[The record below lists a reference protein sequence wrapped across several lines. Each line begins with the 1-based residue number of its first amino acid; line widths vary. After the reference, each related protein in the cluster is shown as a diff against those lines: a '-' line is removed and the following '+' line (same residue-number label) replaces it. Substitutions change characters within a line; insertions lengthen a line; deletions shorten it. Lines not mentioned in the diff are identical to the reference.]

1 MNPNA
6 RFILELSKQH
16 SSFTAA
22 SVSLLVLSIILYSYL
37 HILLVAWAFLAGVGS
52 FYIIFNY
59 VSVVPNIIVAFERKK
74 KVPRGNQ
81 SKKTPRHVCTVCS
94 DNECC
99 RHRYFV
105 DISSTQPWT
114 DVYIPERVDKAL
126 SELFELI
133 LKDFVY
139 SWYKDVSQDEE
150 FVNELRSGIRFMA
163 AVLLKRI
170 QEVDLPTLILDKL
183 VKNGLS
189 HLDLVLRTKRKLK
202 PTDEFDVEI
211 LKAYGP
217 HLHCAARSRDY
228 ELRYV
233 RHLLDA
239 IFPMLIPKH
248 ANNCQGT
255 KNFFRELLAGS
266 VVMPAMDVLANPDV
280 VNLLLQLLFDE
291 EPMAVSTDPP
301 TEPVL
306 ILQTF
311 CTATSKSVQSPLRT
325 GLSEL
330 LSNKDNTLYEFVK
343 FMKTEGALHILNFCL
358 GIEEFNRRIMNL
370 DLTKQ
375 QIEVLHKEAKDTYHM
390 FIAPDASDR
399 ISFGEDIEQELKKIV
414 EGPSDY
420 VKKLRPANTA
430 LFRAYGQAY
439 VVLESVFLPLFYQ
452 SDAHYTRICGE
463 RLQKSLQRSSSKAN
477 IRRSNEPLIN
487 KIGSKIKGV
496 FRSNNSDSNQEMLM
510 EPEGSQL
517 SLNHGMEPVDMP
529 SDDDELCVPENVAS
543 PNRDLTAWRI
553 EIPGLV
559 IRPDGNKDVFM
570 YIIKVQRIDIQAE
583 QGAETAWEV
592 ERRYQEFYVLDS
604 KLKEFHG
611 GEFDDIP
618 LPTKR
623 PFGNK
628 SREFIDSKRI
638 LFEKYLQSLLTKPVL
653 RGSGLLHSFLTPGTE
668 FVTKFLSD
676 VNISRMVKSVPQ
688 RLMKEKGQHLEA
700 FLQSFLNSVEA
711 PKPKPRR
718 QKPFEN
724 LEAFKALRG
733 LFCQYIGKTDVTEIN
748 ASANMQSKLG
758 GTMFVNNADM
768 LADKDSL
775 HPDPTLEADILHLD
789 GIFDYVLYLA
799 RSVFEVPSTV
809 HHCLVTLRKIFKNI
823 LEAFVDSYLAMK
835 LDQVKSEEQM
845 EKIIHLLRDA
855 LFFDDDPPL
864 TEEQQM
870 KRRHE
875 TFKQM
880 VDFFP
885 GVLPWFLGRDKF
897 HEGFKTVFDVLQY
910 PKLNKQLSYVL
921 LDTVILELF
930 PELNEEVQY
939 NA

>member
-1 MNPNA
+1 MNPGVKNREVTA
-6 RFILELSKQH
+6 RKILELSKQH
-16 SSFTAA
+16 SSFTVA

-37 HILLVAWAFLAGVGS
+37 HILFVAWAFLAGIGS

-59 VSVVPNIIVAFERKK
+59 VSVLPNFIAAFERKK
-74 KVPRGNQ
+74 TPGNKSLK
-81 SKKTPRHVCTVCS
+81 SKAHACGICTDS
-94 DNECC
+94 QCC

-114 DVYIPERVDKAL
+114 DVYIPQRVDKAL

-139 SWYKDVSQDEE
+139 SWYKDISKDEE
-150 FVNELRSGIRFMA
+150 FVNELRSGIRYIA
-163 AVLLKRI
+163 AILLKRL
-170 QEVDLPTLILDKL
+170 QKVDLPTLILDKL

-189 HLDLVLRTKRKLK
+189 HLDLILRTKRKLNSN
-202 PTDEFDVEI
+202 DNFDVEI
-211 LKAYGP
+211 LKAYGSN
-217 HLHCAARSRDY
+217 LHCAARSRDY

-248 ANNCQGT
+248 AINCQGT
-255 KNFFRELLAGS
+255 KNFLRELLAGS
-266 VVMPAMDVLANPDV
+266 VIIPAMDVLANPNV

-306 ILQTF
+306 ILQAF
-311 CTATSKSVQSPLRT
+311 CATNSKTIQSPLRT

-358 GIEEFNRRIMNL
+358 GVEEFNRRIMNS
-370 DLTKQ
+370 DLTQ
-375 QIEVLHKEAKDTYHM
+375 NQIQVLHKEAKDTYHM

-399 ISFGEDIEQELKKIV
+399 ISFGEDIEQELKQIIS
-414 EGPSDY
+414 GPYED
-420 VKKLRPANTA
+420 VMKLRPANTA

-439 VVLESVFLPLFYQ
+439 VVLETVFLPLFYQ

-477 IRRSNEPLIN
+477 IRRSNEALIN
-487 KIGSKIKGV
+487 KIGSKLKGV
-496 FRSNNSDSNQEMLM
+496 FRSNNADQGMPV

-517 SLNHGMEPVDMP
+517 SLNQGLETLDLQS
-529 SDDDELCVPENVAS
+529 SDDEACLPESVAS

-553 EIPGLV
+553 EIPGLT
-559 IRPDGNKDVFM
+559 ILTEGNKDVYV
-570 YIIKVQRIDIQAE
+570 YIINVKRIDIQAE
-583 QGAETAWEV
+583 QGRETSWEV
-592 ERRYQEFYVLDS
+592 QRRYQEFYVLDS

-611 GEFDDIP
+611 GEFDDVP

-628 SREFIDSKRI
+628 SKEFIDSKRNC
-638 LFEKYLQSLLTKPVL
+638 FEKYLQNLLTKPVL

-676 VNISRMVKSVPQ
+676 VNLGRMVKSVPQ

-711 PKPKPRR
+711 PKPKPS
-718 QKPFEN
+718 
-724 LEAFKALRG
+724 
-733 LFCQYIGKTDVTEIN
+733 KTEVTEPN
-748 ASANMQSKLG
+748 ASDMQSKLT
-758 GTMFVNNADM
+758 GTMFGNNADM
-768 LADKDSL
+768 LADKD
-775 HPDPTLEADILHLD
+775 TLQQCSNPEADILHLD
-789 GIFDYVLYLA
+789 GIFDYILYLA
-799 RSVFEVPSTV
+799 RSVFEVPARV
-809 HHCLVTLRKIFKNI
+809 HHCLVTLQKIFKNL
-823 LEAFVDSYLAMK
+823 LEAFIDSYLGMK

-845 EKIIHLLRDA
+845 EKIIHLLKDA

-864 TEEQQM
+864 TEEQELER
-870 KRRHE
+870 KNE

-880 VDFFP
+880 MDFFP
-885 GVLPWFLGRDKF
+885 GVLPWLLGKDKF
-897 HEGFKTVFDVLQY
+897 HDGFKLVFDVLQY

-921 LDTVILELF
+921 LDTVILDLF
-930 PELNEEVQY
+930 PELNEEL
-939 NA
+939 APSLSFKSKTI